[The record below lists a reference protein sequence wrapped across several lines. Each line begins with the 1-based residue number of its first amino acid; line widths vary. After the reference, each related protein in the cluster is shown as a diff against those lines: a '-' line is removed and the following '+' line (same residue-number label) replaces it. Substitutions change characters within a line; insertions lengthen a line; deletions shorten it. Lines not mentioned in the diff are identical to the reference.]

1 MEARQINLFDVLRGM
16 IQEGKQAYIA
26 KIEAMSSNADIPP
39 PIAEELVLPTDVATS
54 EAGQADSGTAIISLG
69 KQESWLSKNL
79 LLVVLAIGVVIIISL
94 LLYYHA
100 KDKKEAEE
108 EFRRKE
114 AETLPKINYPWPD
127 AATQGPVRETEPEP
141 SIEPEQEPVSYSP
154 SLVEDFFKEPV
165 PTMGE

>member
-39 PIAEELVLPTDVATS
+39 PIAEEPVLPTDVATP
-54 EAGQADSGTAIISLG
+54 ETDQADSSTAIISLG
-69 KQESWLSKNL
+69 KKESWLSKNWP
-79 LLVVLAIGVVIIISL
+79 LVVLGIVVL
-94 LLYYHA
+94 LLICLIFYYRA

-114 AETLPKINYPWPD
+114 AETLPKIDYPLPD
-127 AATQGPVRETEPEP
+127 AATQGPVLETEPEP
-141 SIEPEQEPVSYSP
+141 VAEPIPEPVSYSP
-154 SLVEDFFKEPV
+154 SLVEEFFKEPV
-165 PTMGE
+165 PTME